1 MPHFRNQ
8 KELDQELVQEEKK
21 SPQSPASAQEQYQ
34 PHIYYTPKTNIG
46 FMDPKNPVI
55 LRSSLVYITENEL
68 GEIFDTMRILHAIMF
83 ICSNIE
89 TGHPSLL

>member
-1 MPHFRNQ
+1 
-8 KELDQELVQEEKK
+8 
-21 SPQSPASAQEQYQ
+21 
-34 PHIYYTPKTNIG
+34 
-46 FMDPKNPVI
+46 MDPKNPVI